1 MDRSDEDTDSE
12 NDTDNEDFDKDQLLL
27 VHRPYLKYSFFF
39 KYALALK
46 AFIIQH
52 CLIVPDHKCWLER

>member
-27 VHRPYLKYSFFF
+27 VHRPYLKYSFF
-39 KYALALK
+39 LNMHLPLK
-46 AFIIQH
+46 H
-52 CLIVPDHKCWLER
+52 LLSSIV